1 MMVWNEQSKSSMIVK
16 GTKNTWLKWMSKF
29 CDFEEELQKSYHET
43 RNQNK
48 YQPPQLQNNLNKYM

>member
-1 MMVWNEQSKSSMIVK
+1 MIVK